1 MTTTDQPVAVEVD
14 GLTIRYGERVA
25 VHEVTFSASAGAIT
39 AILGPN
45 GAGKTS
51 TVEALEGYRRPTAG
65 TVRVL
70 GLDPMADRAA
80 LAPRIGVMLQD
91 GGLYP
96 SLSPRDAVALFGS
109 FYDRPIPGADLLD
122 RVGLASVAAT
132 PYRRLSGGEQRRLS
146 LALALIG
153 RPEVAF
159 LDEPTA
165 GVDARGRLAMR
176 EAVSDLR
183 DDGVAVVMTTHDLD
197 EAERLADRVVIVD
210 AGRIVAKGSPDSIR
224 RTEATAEIRFAAPPG
239 LPADELAHHLGA
251 AVQEVQSG
259 EYVVGIAPD
268 PQAVARLTT
277 WLADR
282 DVALGDLRAGR
293 PRLEDVFLRLTSEP
307 AATESTSGA
316 DHGRRRRARSR
327 R

>member
-1 MTTTDQPVAVEVD
+1 MTTTDRPVAVEVD

-25 VHEVTFSASAGAIT
+25 VDNVTFSAEAGAIT
-39 AILGPN
+39 ALLGPN

-51 TVEALEGYRRPTAG
+51 TVEALEGYRRPAAG

-80 LAPRIGVMLQD
+80 LTPRIGVMLQD

-109 FYDRPIPGADLLD
+109 FYDRPIPGPDLLD
-122 RVGLASVAAT
+122 RVGLAAVATT
-132 PYRRLSGGEQRRLS
+132 PCRRLSGGEQRRLS

-165 GVDARGRLAMR
+165 GVDPRGRLAMR
-176 EAVSDLR
+176 EMVSGLR
-183 DDGVAVVMTTHDLD
+183 DEGVAVLMTTHDLE
-197 EAERLADRVVIVD
+197 EAERLADRVVIID
-210 AGRIVAKGSPDSIR
+210 AGRIVADGTPDAIR
-224 RTEATAEIRFAAPPG
+224 GAEAAAEIRFAAPPG
-239 LPADELAHHLGA
+239 LPADDLARHLGA
-251 AVQEVQSG
+251 SVHEVQPG
-259 EYVVGIAPD
+259 EYVIDISPD
-268 PQAVARLTT
+268 PRAVARLAA

-282 DVALGDLRAGR
+282 DVVLGDLRAGR
-293 PRLEDVFLRLTSEP
+293 PRLEDVFLRLTSDPGAPEI
-307 AATESTSGA
+307 ATGA
-316 DHGRRRRARSR
+316 DRGRRRARSR